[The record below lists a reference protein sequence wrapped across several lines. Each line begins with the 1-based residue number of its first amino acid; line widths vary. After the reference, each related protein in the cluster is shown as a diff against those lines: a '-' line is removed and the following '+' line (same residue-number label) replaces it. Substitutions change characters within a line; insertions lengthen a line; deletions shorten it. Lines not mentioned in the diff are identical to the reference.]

1 MDGWVNNIHVSLT
14 TRQTTFL
21 VTAQVKH
28 SQRLSVSPAKAW
40 IGAESNGVVV
50 CAHCNCMAGLGE
62 ACYHFAAILFTLDA
76 NVQVKQSMSCTLTP
90 PCSWLPPS
98 FKNVSFAPISNI
110 DFSAPDIK
118 IKTNL
123 EKSIASSSSS
133 SVKIIDIPGV
143 NNKTT
148 PSSNELNVL
157 YKKLSEAGKSVIL
170 SLIPEYSKSY
180 ISLYEQGTLPKP
192 LTDYYD

>member
-1 MDGWVNNIHVSLT
+1 
-14 TRQTTFL
+14 
-21 VTAQVKH
+21 
-28 SQRLSVSPAKAW
+28 
-40 IGAESNGVVV
+40 
-50 CAHCNCMAGLGE
+50 MAGLGE
-62 ACYHFAAILFTLDA
+62 TCSHIAVILFTLDA

-133 SVKIIDIPGV
+133 SEKIDIPGV
-143 NNKTT
+143 NNKIT
-148 PSSNELNVL
+148 PSSNELMVL
-157 YKKLSEAGKSVIL
+157 YKKLSEAGTT
-170 SLIPEYSKSY
+170 SLF
-180 ISLYEQGTLPKP
+180 
-192 LTDYYD
+192 

>member
-14 TRQTTFL
+14 TRQSTSL

-28 SQRLSVSPAKAW
+28 SQRLSVPPPAKAW
-40 IGAESNGVVV
+40 IGADSNGVVV

-62 ACYHFAAILFTLDA
+62 ACYHIAVILFTLDA
-76 NVQVKQSMSCTLTP
+76 NVQVKQSMSCTSM

-123 EKSIASSSSS
+123 EKSIASSSNS

-143 NNKTT
+143 NNKLT
-148 PSSNELNVL
+148 PPSNELTVL
-157 YKKLSEAGKSVIL
+157 YKKLSEAGKPVIL
-170 SLIPEYSKSY
+170 LDLPAYEMSSAKSA
-180 ISLYEQGTLPKP
+180 PP
-192 LTDYYD
+192 LLLT